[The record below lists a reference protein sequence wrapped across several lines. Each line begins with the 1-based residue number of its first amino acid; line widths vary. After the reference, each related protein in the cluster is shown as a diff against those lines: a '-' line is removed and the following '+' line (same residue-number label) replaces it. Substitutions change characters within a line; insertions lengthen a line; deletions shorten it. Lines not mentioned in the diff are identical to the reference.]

1 MKEPRADAKLK
12 TLPEESQAAIFAL
25 FTATPDREPMTL
37 EDACGWV
44 YAQKGISVSLD
55 TLSRWRSWY
64 ALRARMDAAKAK
76 AEQAR
81 LEMLTQNPD
90 MSPERLEEVAQ
101 MVFTAETLEG
111 GDIKN
116 YVALATLRLNQR
128 RTEMDERK
136 LKLLE
141 AKAAQ
146 ADAAK
151 ALSASDMTAD
161 QKADRLKEIFRMG

>member
-1 MKEPRADAKLK
+1 MK
-12 TLPEESQAAIFAL
+12 TLPEDVQEGLFRL
-25 FTATPDREPMTL
+25 FTATEDRPAMTL
-37 EDACGWV
+37 EEVTGVVATRCGL
-44 YAQKGISVSLD
+44 SVSLD

-64 ALRARMDAAKAK
+64 SLRSRMEAAKAK

-151 ALSASDMTAD
+151 EVLGSGLSTEE
-161 QKADRLKEIFRMG
+161 QNKRLREILK